1 MLIFDFDGVL
11 LDSLDE
17 VVVTAFNA
25 VTGSAATTH
34 AELPPIFIERF
45 KKNRYHVGPAGDFL
59 ALAKW
64 ALSGEELH
72 ELTVEGFQAVLAGEE
87 LSLKS
92 RSVDFFKT
100 RGRFIRQAKEAW
112 VKLQR
117 PVSPLWESLQK
128 LPPERII
135 ILTNKNLEAVLELCQ
150 HFSLPVPKEN
160 VYSGDGDTTK
170 SENFLSIHRRFPE
183 TDFTFIEDSV
193 RNLIEIQNEL
203 PEGVALEPLLAAWGY
218 LGPADIKLAD
228 EHGISIVTQEKII
241 GLLK

>member
-34 AELPPIFIERF
+34 AELPPTFIERF

-72 ELTVEGFQAVLAGEE
+72 ELTIEGFQAVLAGEE
-87 LSLKS
+87 SSLKT

-112 VKLQR
+112 LKLQR
-117 PVSPLWESLQK
+117 PVFPLWERLQRIA
-128 LPPERII
+128 PEKIL

-150 HFSLPVPKEN
+150 YFNLPVPKEN
-160 VYSGDGDTTK
+160 IYSGEGGATK
-170 SENFLSIHRRFPE
+170 SANFLSIHARFPAS
-183 TDFTFIEDSV
+183 DFTFLEDSV
-193 RNLIEIQNEL
+193 RNLIEMQKEI
-203 PEGVALEPLLAAWGY
+203 PEGITLKPLLAAWGY
-218 LGPADIKLAD
+218 LGPADIKLAE
-228 EHGISIVTQEKII
+228 EHGISIVTQETVIA
-241 GLLK
+241 LLK